1 MRNRLHTAAACIAVA
16 TLAAA
21 APALAQKAPA
31 TGRVIINRSTA
42 GGYLGVGV
50 AEVDSERAKAL
61 NLKEERGVEVKSVTP
76 DSPAAKAGIKE
87 NDVVL
92 EFNGQPVQGVEQFQ
106 RLVRETPS
114 GRQAKLVVWRG
125 GSTQNLSATLET
137 RKGSVVF
144 HNNEGGEFS
153 FTMPDIPRPIMPDM
167 SRFDN
172 MWSRSPMLGI
182 QGEALN
188 PQLAE
193 FFGAKDGVLVMSV
206 TKNSA
211 AEKAGIKAG
220 DIIVRVEDAKVA
232 SSREIT
238 TALRGLKNRK
248 GFPVTVI
255 RNKKE
260 MTVTVTIEE
269 PPSSR
274 GTRARL
280 SRPIRYC

>member
-16 TLAAA
+16 TLAGA